1 MGSEVVTAM
10 ATTPVPSPHAVDA
23 VVSADIPSRTLT
35 VRISD
40 LASGYQKLQ
49 WKEAWRAL
57 KRAEEHGWRNS
68 PQTLWADTA
77 ASRRVAFATLGDDVW
92 GGVLKFTFPSGVE
105 AFQQLIGKPGL
116 TATVWLDRSTHRFPK
131 SQLQKPSKLGL

>member
-1 MGSEVVTAM
+1 M
-10 ATTPVPSPHAVDA
+10 AATPVPSPHGVDA
-23 VVSADIPSRTLT
+23 VVSVDIPGRVLT

-57 KRAEEHGWRNS
+57 KTAEENGWRNTT
-68 PQTLWADTA
+68 PTLWADTA
-77 ASRRVAFATLGDDVW
+77 DSRRVAFATLGDNLW
-92 GGVLKFTFPSGVE
+92 GRQLRFAFAPGVQ

-116 TATVWLDRSTHRFPK
+116 TATVWLDRSSQRFLSCNFKHRQ
-131 SQLQKPSKLGL
+131 S